1 MLKKMI
7 GLVCTKRLPHEKRI
21 LSCQRDC
28 LEQESVM
35 FTTRSTF
42 CLERISG
49 RKKEERER
57 ARERKK
63 TKMRIGSIKIYK
75 NHRMSECQAVG
86 KV

>member
-1 MLKKMI
+1 M
-7 GLVCTKRLPHEKRI
+7 KREFSVAKEIASNKR
-21 LSCQRDC
+21 
-28 LEQESVM
+28 VM